1 MAWNLHKSKKRK
13 KTGKRLLKKQI
24 KSVSKDRQMPKSY
37 RTKKTGENN
46 KGEKK
51 RRKKEELR

>member
-13 KTGKRLLKKQI
+13 KTGKG
-24 KSVSKDRQMPKSY
+24 VSKDRQMPKSY
-37 RTKKTGENN
+37 RAKKTGEIN